1 MDLQVDGTRRFGRR
15 VLALVAGAAVIALAG
30 CHGDDKPADATTPAP
45 ESVIV
50 TPVQDKTVPITVDFV
65 AQTQA
70 NVSVDVR
77 ARVEA
82 VLESVDFQQGTIV
95 QKGQLLFSLQ
105 KDQYEAA
112 LLSAQA
118 SLAKGNADLQKAVNA
133 VPVLRAEADLAKQQ
147 ANLNLQNI
155 TVNRY
160 RPLAQ
165 KQAIS
170 QQDLDNAIGAQEAA
184 AANVAAAQA
193 NLADTKLTQQTEIL
207 TAKAEI
213 MSASAD
219 VANAKINLSYC
230 TIYAPVTGLIGILQI
245 DQGNLVGQPGEKNI
259 LVSIGTVDPM
269 KVVFSIPETD
279 YLYLFRQQ
287 SGEIAGNPGQRQ
299 LTLTLAD
306 GTRYPYTGTF
316 STLAR
321 ELNNTTGTLTVEALF
336 PNPNGLLRPGQFG
349 KISGVGEERKNS
361 LLIPQTAVAQLQGT
375 TVVYVVDKQTH
386 VVQQRTVSVGP
397 MYQNMNVIT
406 GGVQAGELVIVQGV
420 SKVAPG
426 ETVNPVLAKAG

>member
-1 MDLQVDGTRRFGRR
+1 MQRA
-15 VLALVAGAAVIALAG
+15 LAVFAGAAALALAG
-30 CHGDDKPADATTPAP
+30 CHGDEKAAAGPTPPP
-45 ESVIV
+45 ESVVV
-50 TPVQDKTVPITVDFV
+50 TPVLEKTVPITVDFV

-82 VLESVDFQQGTIV
+82 VLEQVKFQQGTIV
-95 QKGQLLFSLQ
+95 KQGQLLFELQ
-105 KDQYEAA
+105 KDQYQAA

-133 VPVLRAEADLAKQQ
+133 VPVLRAQADLAKQQ
-147 ANLNLQNI
+147 ANLNLQNV
-155 TVNRY
+155 TVARY
-160 RPLAQ
+160 RPLAA

-170 QQDLDNAIGAQEAA
+170 QQDLDNAIASQEAA

-193 NLADTKLTQQTEIL
+193 NLADTKLEQETQIL

-219 VANAKINLSYC
+219 VANAKINLGYC
-230 TIYAPVTGLIGILQI
+230 TIYAPVSGLIGILQI

-279 YLYLFRQQ
+279 YLYLFRQSTGQ
-287 SGEIAGNPGQRQ
+287 ISGNPGQRK
-299 LTLTLAD
+299 LELTLAD
-306 GTRYPYTGTF
+306 GSKYPYTGTF

-321 ELNNTTGTLTVEALF
+321 ALNNQTGTLTVEALF
-336 PNPNGLLRPGQFG
+336 PNPDGLLRPGQFG
-349 KISGVGEERKNS
+349 KISGVGEERKDS
-361 LLIPQTAVAQLQGT
+361 LLIPQTSIANLQGT
-375 TVVYVVDKQTH
+375 TIVYVVDKQTH

-397 MYQNMNVIT
+397 LYEKYNVIT
-406 GGVQAGELVIVQGV
+406 GGVEAGELVIVQGV

-426 ETVNPVLAKAG
+426 SIVNPVMAKAG